1 VTWSV
6 TMSELTQNLLK
17 NHFRYE
23 NGFLYW
29 TDFSIRPTAK
39 KTELG
44 TLLPNGY
51 LYVKFFK
58 KNQYVHRLIFLFH
71 HGYLPKYVDH
81 INGNKID
88 NRIENLRDVTHC
100 QNMMNIKKYSLNTS
114 GYKGVSFHKR
124 SQKWVAQIKFNKKH
138 LYLGLFDQPE
148 KAYEA
153 YCYKAKELHGEYA
166 NLG

>member
-1 VTWSV
+1 MAEYSQ
-6 TMSELTQNLLK
+6 EFLK
-17 NHFRYE
+17 KHVRYE
-23 NGFLYW
+23 DGKLYW

-39 KTELG
+39 KG
-44 TLLPNGY
+44 AIGY
-51 LYVKFFK
+51 QCKTGYVVMKFMK
-58 KNQYVHRLIFLFH
+58 RTITVHRIIFLYH
-71 HGYLPKYVDH
+71 HGYLPKYIDH
-81 INGNKID
+81 INGDKAD

-153 YCYKAKELHGEYA
+153 YCFKAKELHGEYA